1 MLRRSAIAAILLA
14 GVALTAAACGGGGS
28 SSKTTTSSG
37 GSDSDAAGIL
47 SGIKTNVADQG
58 PQKVSLTFTAKVS
71 GSPTDPT
78 IGAFLSKPVT
88 FTLTG
93 PVDAKDKKSD
103 VTFEIAAGPLKVDG
117 GLRQVGDDAFV
128 QVNGKWYALPA
139 GSLSGT
145 SGSSSG
151 GTSTTSSV
159 DPSAI
164 LKAFGDPTK
173 LLQNAKVEGS
183 DKVDGIDSD
192 HVSGNV
198 DLAALVQGLSSVAGS
213 SGASSS
219 PISPAQI
226 TSEVSSLQQYVQS
239 ATADL
244 WVGKDDK
251 QIHRFATTID
261 GKTDAATQKSSG
273 IDGFTI
279 TMDVS
284 ATPTD
289 APSVSAPSNPAPI
302 SQLEADLG
310 GVLGGM
316 PTGG

>member
-1 MLRRSAIAAILLA
+1 MLRRSATAAILLA

-28 SSKTTTSSG
+28 SSKSTGTSH

-47 SGIKTNVADQG
+47 SGIRTDVAGQG

-78 IGAFLSKPVT
+78 IGAFLTKPIT

-93 PVDAKDKKSD
+93 PVDTKDEKSD

-117 GLRQVGDDAFV
+117 GLRQVGKDAFV

-139 GSLSGT
+139 GALSAT
-145 SGSSSG
+145 SSSTGG
-151 GTSTTSSV
+151 GTSTTSL

-173 LLQNAKVEGS
+173 LLRNAKVEGS

-192 HVSGNV
+192 HVSGDV
-198 DLAALVQGLSSVAGS
+198 DLAALMQGISSVAGKT
-213 SGASSS
+213 GASSS

-226 TSEVSSLQQYVQS
+226 TSEVRSLQQYVRS

-244 WVGKDDK
+244 WVGKDDR
-251 QIHRFATTID
+251 QIHRFATTVD
-261 GKTDAATQKSSG
+261 GKTDASTQKSSG

-284 ATPTD
+284 ATPTG
-289 APSVSAPSNPAPI
+289 APAVSAPSNPAPI
-302 SQLEADLG
+302 AQLESDLG
-310 GVLGGM
+310 GVLGGISA
-316 PTGG
+316 GG

>member
-1 MLRRSAIAAILLA
+1 MLRRSATAAILLA

-28 SSKTTTSSG
+28 SSKSSSTSSAG
-37 GSDSDAAGIL
+37 DSGAAGIL
-47 SGIKTNVADQG
+47 SGIKTNVSDQG

-93 PVDAKDKKSD
+93 PVDTKDKKSD

-117 GLRQVGDDAFV
+117 GLRQVGNDAFV

-145 SGSSSG
+145 SSSTGG
-151 GTSTTSSV
+151 GTSTTSV

-164 LKAFGDPTK
+164 MKAFGDPTK
-173 LLQNAKVEGS
+173 LLTNAKVDGS
-183 DKVDGIDSD
+183 EKVDGIDSD
-192 HVSGNV
+192 HVSGDV
-198 DLAALVQGLSSVAGS
+198 DLAALIQGISSVAGS
-213 SGASSS
+213 AGASSS

-226 TSEVSSLQQYVQS
+226 ASEVTSLQQYVKS

-251 QIHRFATTID
+251 QIHRFATTVD

-284 ATPTD
+284 ATPTS

-302 SQLEADLG
+302 AQLESDLG
-310 GVLGGM
+310 GMLGGM
-316 PTGG
+316 SAGG